1 MALRLKD
8 GAKGVAIV
16 DGARGRV
23 ARHVAWGAGGK
34 GGKVPGIFLI
44 LLLLLLVPHLVVLL
58 LLLLLRR
65 SKRCQERRGQGGEPS
80 RGKAGGKVRSGQ
92 GRRALAKIR
101 VTAGQLRQI
110 KP

>member
-1 MALRLKD
+1 MKD
-8 GAKGVAIV
+8 GAKGVAVV

-23 ARHVAWGAGGK
+23 AGHVAWGAGGK

-44 LLLLLLVPHLVVLL
+44 LLLLLLVLHLVVL

>member
-1 MALRLKD
+1 LKD
-8 GAKGVAIV
+8 GAKGVAVV

-23 ARHVAWGAGGK
+23 AGHVAWGAGGK

-44 LLLLLLVPHLVVLL
+44 LLLLLLVLHLVVL